1 MARPCHCR
9 SAMPSPF
16 PQPAASLTPELAF
29 VVQLQSPRPQA
40 SGELA
45 GRVEHIASGRSL
57 RFVSLAELS
66 AFMAAAREHPRPAES
81 RPMSGFAAEARLK
94 ETST

>member
-1 MARPCHCR
+1 MSP
-9 SAMPSPF
+9 PF

-29 VVQLQSPRPQA
+29 VVQLQSPRPHG
-40 SGELA
+40 SETLA

-66 AFMAAAREHPRPAES
+66 AFMEAAREHPRPAES
-81 RPMSGFAAEARLK
+81 RPMSSFAAEARLK
-94 ETST
+94 GKST